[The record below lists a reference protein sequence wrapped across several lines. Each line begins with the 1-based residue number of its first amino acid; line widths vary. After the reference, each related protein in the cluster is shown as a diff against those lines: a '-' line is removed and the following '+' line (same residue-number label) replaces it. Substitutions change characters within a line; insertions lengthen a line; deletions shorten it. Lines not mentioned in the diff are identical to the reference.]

1 MPLTFSQLKK
11 KKINRFFVLL
21 CPGDMSQVTNTGPK
35 QNIRKIKAP
44 AGKKGLR
51 HFPLAPRLNIPR
63 SLSPILSFSL
73 SPRLRDPSLFRRNSY
88 SSFIDGYIY
97 IFLFFKKKKM
107 KEKSSGVCIPL
118 LHIPVL
124 K

>member
-97 IFLFFKKKKM
+97 FFSLKRKKM